1 MRGEKRSAKRS
12 DLFVSNF
19 TFNEHRYCDP
29 PPLKLPPDHRN
40 LTKVYGIL
48 GASKG
53 IAKTY
58 LGEGVTIAILDSG
71 IESNH
76 LQFNGRVLTE
86 VCIAQAKKV
95 GSQGSPYCKNGKSIN
110 LGLGAAST
118 LSSTGVVMSNHGNR
132 TASVFLEF
140 APSAKIIMIKSQS
153 DLKSLQWIDA
163 NKLKYKIAGIIW
175 NSSELPYFNS
185 GSKKSCIK
193 SNFEK
198 HQLVSKLIEQ
208 GLSIFTSTGN
218 DSNARVDTLK
228 YPNCDPLVISVSAT
242 NQNDVIAEYANYSSA
257 TTFVAPDSVETAYFS
272 KLGAVNEWSSTLT
285 QGTSWTTP
293 IVAALFARGKQ
304 LDTNLKQR
312 DFVRIGRE
320 TATSILADGSTKL
333 YRVNFDKFLMELKV
347 RTESK

>member
-1 MRGEKRSAKRS
+1 LRGEKRSAKRS
-12 DLFVSNF
+12 DLFGSNF
-19 TFNEHRYCDP
+19 TFNERRYGN

-48 GASKG
+48 GASEE
-53 IAKTY
+53 IAMTY
-58 LGEGVTIAILDSG
+58 LGKGITIAILDSG

-76 LQFNGRVLTE
+76 FQFTGRVLTE

-95 GSQGSPYCKNGKSIN
+95 GTQESPFCKNGKSIHV
-110 LGLGAAST
+110 GLGAAST
-118 LSSTGVVMSNHGNR
+118 LNKSGVVMSNHGNR

-140 APSAKIIMIKSQS
+140 APSAKIIMIRSQS
-153 DLKSLQWIDA
+153 ELKSLQWIDA

-185 GSKKSCIK
+185 GSKKTCLK
-193 SNFEK
+193 SNLEK

-208 GLSIFTSTGN
+208 GLPIFTSTGN
-218 DSNARVDTLK
+218 DSNARIDTLK

-242 NQNDVIAEYANYSSA
+242 NHNDVIAEYANYSSA

-304 LDTNLKQR
+304 LDPSLNQKNFIR
-312 DFVRIGRE
+312 FGRE
-320 TATSILADGSTKL
+320 TAKSILANGSTKL
-333 YRVNFDKFLMELKV
+333 YRINFDKFLMKV
-347 RTESK
+347 KVSTESK

>member
-1 MRGEKRSAKRS
+1 MSTTMA
-12 DLFVSNF
+12 
-19 TFNEHRYCDP
+19 T

-48 GASKG
+48 GASEG
-53 IAKTY
+53 IAMTY
-58 LGEGVTIAILDSG
+58 LGKGITIAILDSG

-76 LQFNGRVLTE
+76 FQFTGRVLTE

-95 GSQGSPYCKNGKSIN
+95 GTQESPFCKNGKSIHV
-110 LGLGAAST
+110 GLGAAST
-118 LSSTGVVMSNHGNR
+118 LNKSGVVMSNHGNR

-140 APSAKIIMIKSQS
+140 APSAKIIMIRSQS
-153 DLKSLQWIDA
+153 ELKSLQWIDA

-175 NSSELPYFNS
+175 NSDELPYFNS
-185 GSKKSCIK
+185 GSKKTCLK

-208 GLSIFTSTGN
+208 GLPIFTSTGN
-218 DSNARVDTLK
+218 DSNARIDTLK

-242 NQNDVIAEYANYSSA
+242 NHNDVIAEYANYSSA

-304 LDTNLKQR
+304 LDPSLNQKN
-312 DFVRIGRE
+312 FVRFGRE
-320 TATSILADGSTKL
+320 TAKSILANGSLKL
-333 YRVNFDKFLMELKV
+333 YRINFDKFLMKV
-347 RTESK
+347 KISTESK